1 MCTLSR
7 RRENKSIV
15 KQKKSKMIQRTLL
28 RMTLLQQIF
37 NTSYVD

>member
-37 NTSYVD
+37 NTSYLD

>member
-1 MCTLSR
+1 MCALSR

-37 NTSYVD
+37 NTSYLD